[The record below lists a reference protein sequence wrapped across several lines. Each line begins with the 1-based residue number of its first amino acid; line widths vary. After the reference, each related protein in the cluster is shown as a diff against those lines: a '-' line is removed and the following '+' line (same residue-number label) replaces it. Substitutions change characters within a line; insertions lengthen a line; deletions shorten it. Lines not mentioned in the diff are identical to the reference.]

1 MYDRDNQIAMLIG
14 KTIKSEAVDQC
25 VQAVISSVKWLD
37 EHKPGWASKINLEE
51 FEFILGDRCIA
62 GQLGLKDK
70 EIEQS
75 QGFDSPLRADHEDLN
90 FSYAHMDSLW
100 RVFIQKR
107 LDHVI
112 PQANS

>member
-1 MYDRDNQIAMLIG
+1 MSVL
-14 KTIKSEAVDQC
+14 VDQC
-25 VQAVISSVKWLD
+25 VEAVLSSVKWLD
-37 EHKPGWASKINLEE
+37 QNKPGWASKIDLDNFDFLWATKCVS
-51 FEFILGDRCIA
+51 R
-62 GQLGLKDK
+62 QLGMSPEEMK
-70 EIEQS
+70 QS
-75 QGFDSPLRADHEDLN
+75 RGFDSPIDADNPDFD